1 MLLER
6 GVSLSTGF
14 GAYVISHTSQ
24 VYSTAHCTIYD
35 RTEYGGIIVWDPI
48 PKNKDWEYFSFIKPV
63 EFTRRYQD
71 GLPGIF
77 ELVILVRTPWPIV

>member
-6 GVSLSTGF
+6 GISLSTGF
-14 GAYVISHTSQ
+14 GAYVIRYAIQVHSIAHHT
-24 VYSTAHCTIYD
+24 THD
-35 RTEYGGIIVWDPI
+35 RTEYGGVIVWDPV

-63 EFTRRYQD
+63 EFIRRYQD

-77 ELVILVRTPWPIV
+77 ELVILVRMP